1 MMQVFGVSKIESQ
14 EINTR
19 DAVGISEIK
28 NFKVDVLEA
37 SQLLFIEVPLT
48 FGES

>member
-1 MMQVFGVSKIESQ
+1 MMQVFGISKIDSQ

-19 DAVGISEIK
+19 DAVGISEVDK
-28 NFKVDVLEA
+28 FKVDVLED
-37 SQLLFIEVPLT
+37 SQLLFIEVPVT